1 MQDKVKR
8 WIETRLQIAV
18 VVNLVRR
25 DSMVVIQLEEGSRN
39 EEPALFRRHYKRL
52 GINRRWPEVR
62 GK

>member
-8 WIETRLQIAV
+8 WMETRLQIAV

-39 EEPALFRRHYKRL
+39 EEPALF
-52 GINRRWPEVR
+52 
-62 GK
+62 